1 MGLFSWIFESSINE
15 DDSAVNAPSTNCD
28 GTPMVSDTHIDIEGK
43 MFGQCSLEDISTDDM
58 FSSTTTDMFD
68 SPFDTGADDSFSS
81 VDDSFTSLH
90 DEW

>member
-15 DDSAVNAPSTNCD
+15 DDSAVNAPSANCD
-28 GTPMVSDTHIDIEGK
+28 GTPMISIEGK
-43 MFGQCSLEDISTDDM
+43 MFGQCSLEDVVTENFFD
-58 FSSTTTDMFD
+58 STTTDMFD
-68 SPFDTGADDSFSS
+68 SPFDTDLDDSFSS

>member
-1 MGLFSWIFESSINE
+1 MAHRWYQIH
-15 DDSAVNAPSTNCD
+15 T
-28 GTPMVSDTHIDIEGK
+28 DIEGK